1 MEKIVEDSPI
11 SSLVV
16 YIGSGSGALIGVIVI
31 VIVIMAVL
39 KCRRKPKPE
48 PDPEING
55 PIFENPIFLE
65 SLSSLGQG
73 GAFKI
78 PRPTYVDPNL
88 LDDYFF

>member
-1 MEKIVEDSPI
+1 MNTPLKRSIFSTFIFLCITCFFLHFSVEDSPI

-48 PDPEING
+48 PDPEM
-55 PIFENPIFLE
+55 
-65 SLSSLGQG
+65 
-73 GAFKI
+73 
-78 PRPTYVDPNL
+78 
-88 LDDYFF
+88 

>member
-1 MEKIVEDSPI
+1 MSNHYGKRSIFSTFKSPIYFDLLCFTRFFSSLFSVEDSPI

-48 PDPEING
+48 PDPEM
-55 PIFENPIFLE
+55 
-65 SLSSLGQG
+65 
-73 GAFKI
+73 
-78 PRPTYVDPNL
+78 
-88 LDDYFF
+88 

>member
-1 MEKIVEDSPI
+1 MNTPLKRSIFSTFISPFFNALHAFSFIFSVEDSPI

-48 PDPEING
+48 PDPEM
-55 PIFENPIFLE
+55 
-65 SLSSLGQG
+65 
-73 GAFKI
+73 
-78 PRPTYVDPNL
+78 
-88 LDDYFF
+88 

>member
-1 MEKIVEDSPI
+1 MLPDHYEYAFKAFDNFDFYKSNLFIFLMHYMLFPSFFSVEDSPI

-48 PDPEING
+48 PDPEM
-55 PIFENPIFLE
+55 
-65 SLSSLGQG
+65 
-73 GAFKI
+73 
-78 PRPTYVDPNL
+78 
-88 LDDYFF
+88 

>member
-1 MEKIVEDSPI
+1 MLPDHYEFAFKAFDIFDLYKSNLFIFYALHAFSFIFSVEDSPI

-48 PDPEING
+48 PDPEM
-55 PIFENPIFLE
+55 
-65 SLSSLGQG
+65 
-73 GAFKI
+73 
-78 PRPTYVDPNL
+78 
-88 LDDYFF
+88 

>member
-1 MEKIVEDSPI
+1 MNTPLKRSMFSTFISPIYLFFMHYMLFPSFFSVEDSPI

-48 PDPEING
+48 PDPEM
-55 PIFENPIFLE
+55 
-65 SLSSLGQG
+65 
-73 GAFKI
+73 
-78 PRPTYVDPNL
+78 
-88 LDDYFF
+88 

>member
-1 MEKIVEDSPI
+1 MNSPLKRSIFSTFISPIYFFFYALHAFSFIFSVEDSPI

-48 PDPEING
+48 PDPEM
-55 PIFENPIFLE
+55 
-65 SLSSLGQG
+65 
-73 GAFKI
+73 
-78 PRPTYVDPNL
+78 
-88 LDDYFF
+88 